1 MWTNYKVAK
10 KAFWTVVVIITVLFI
25 ARLITERVMYHE
37 AMKERKETER
47 KEELLREVEPVL
59 NYAKAIMN
67 GEIHMEYDRKNPLS
81 VYRFN
86 QNAYPDVVSI
96 DVNIDVLD
104 IDCEEND
111 GIMEVF
117 YATHYKNKEGK
128 AIAWGSSLSNWTIH
142 RDDSNDDWRVVKV
155 KDEWGNP

>member
-1 MWTNYKVAK
+1 MWTNYKAAK

-81 VYRFN
+81 VYRF
-86 QNAYPDVVSI
+86 D
-96 DVNIDVLD
+96 
-104 IDCEEND
+104 
-111 GIMEVF
+111 
-117 YATHYKNKEGK
+117 
-128 AIAWGSSLSNWTIH
+128 
-142 RDDSNDDWRVVKV
+142 
-155 KDEWGNP
+155 

>member
-1 MWTNYKVAK
+1 M
-10 KAFWTVVVIITVLFI
+10 
-25 ARLITERVMYHE
+25 
-37 AMKERKETER
+37 
-47 KEELLREVEPVL
+47 
-59 NYAKAIMN
+59 
-67 GEIHMEYDRKNPLS
+67 
-81 VYRFN
+81 
-86 QNAYPDVVSI
+86 SI

-155 KDEWGNP
+155 KDELGNP